1 VTRDHFHAR
10 LRTIGLTCADF
21 AAIASY
27 NPDTVRDWGRR
38 YPIPYQARL
47 LLYLLE
53 ERGTAADLLGRTQRH
68 YAPQESAP

>member
-1 VTRDHFHAR
+1 MTRVEFHER
-10 LRTIGLTCADF
+10 LNAIGLTCSDF

-38 YPIPYQARL
+38 YAIPYQARL

-53 ERGTAADLLGRTQRH
+53 ERGSVTDLLGRSHRQPS
-68 YAPQESAP
+68 PQETAR